1 MSINNQKTGV
11 LLINVGTPDSPEP
24 GDVRRYLRQFLSDP
38 RVIDINPIGRWLLL
52 NLVILPFRPKKSGE
66 AYRQIWRKE
75 GSPLRIYCEEI
86 KDGLQNAL
94 GDDYCVELGMRYGNP
109 SLEKALNSFHSQ
121 GIDRLVLFP
130 LYPQYAAS
138 STGTSLEEI
147 YRLVGQ
153 RWNVPDITTVSPF
166 YDDEGFIDAVKEV
179 GNPVLAKANAD
190 HILFSFHG
198 LPERHMR
205 KSDESG
211 SHCLTSPNCC
221 DKIVAAN
228 RNCYKAQCYVTA
240 RMAAEAMGLEEGK
253 WSVAFQS
260 RLGRTPWIQPYTDEV
275 IPELAEKGCKRM
287 VVFCSAF
294 VADCLETLEEIG
306 IRAKEDFI
314 EAGGE
319 YLELVPAVNA
329 HPTWIDAAAKLVL
342 NSVGKRA

>member
-1 MSINNQKTGV
+1 M
-11 LLINVGTPDSPEP
+11 
-24 GDVRRYLRQFLSDP
+24 
-38 RVIDINPIGRWLLL
+38 LL
-52 NLVILPFRPKKSGE
+52 NLFILPFRPRKSGK
-66 AYRQIWRKE
+66 AYEKVWRKE
-75 GSPLRIYCEEI
+75 GSPLLVFSEQFRV
-86 KDGLQNAL
+86 GLQASL
-94 GDDYCVELGMRYGNP
+94 GDQYHVVLGMRYGNP
-109 SLEKALNSFHSQ
+109 SLEKALDDFKAR

-138 STGTSLEEI
+138 STKTSLEKISQLIDAKWEAAT
-147 YRLVGQ
+147 V
-153 RWNVPDITTVSPF
+153 TTVSPF
-166 YDDEGFIDAVKEV
+166 YGDPGFIGAIKDV
-179 GNPVLAKANAD
+179 GMPVVEEANAD

-205 KSDESG
+205 KIDETG
-211 SHCLTSPNCC
+211 AHCLATPNCC
-221 DKIVAAN
+221 DQIVDAN

-240 RMAAEAMGLEEGK
+240 RMAAESMGLEDGK

-275 IPELAEKGCKRM
+275 IPELAAKGCKRM

-319 YLELVPAVNA
+319 FLELVPAVNA
-329 HPTWIDAAAKLVL
+329 HSTWINAAAKLVR
-342 NSVGKRA
+342 NSVGE